1 MERRSALTN
10 EDALNSVVS
19 YYGRAIGYVPD
30 EEKQLCFRNAI
41 ANVLTFDTLWAAID
55 YAVSVCGY
63 GRPERD
69 YWPHIKKEARRTWR
83 EMQKEKAAP

>member
-10 EDALNSVVS
+10 EDALHSVVS
-19 YYGRAIGYVPD
+19 YYGRVIGYVPD
-30 EEKQLCFRNAI
+30 EEKQLFFRNAI
-41 ANVLTFDTLWAAID
+41 ANGLTFDTLWAAID

-69 YWPHIKKEARRTWR
+69 YWPHIQKEARRTWR